1 MTIHNA
7 SLIVISMEKIKNPNL
22 LKNAGVILMQLGNLY
37 NVFEMYPKAIECYE
51 LAFDLLQKGLEW
63 YLAKYKI

>member
-1 MTIHNA
+1 
-7 SLIVISMEKIKNPNL
+7 MEKIKNPNL
-22 LKNAGVILMQLGNLY
+22 LKNAGQILMQLGNLY

-63 YLAKYKI
+63 YLA